1 MGEEQKK
8 ILQMVADGKISADDG
23 AKLLEALEKGG
34 GRIEREHRRRPRSRK
49 KIFME
54 GSGLGDLKGV
64 HGLKDIG
71 RMIKSMVSESLS
83 GLEDDLELETEDFD
97 DGEFS
102 VLSEPV
108 EIQQGTRLFVTRSSG
123 RGHSGDLLLHGN
135 ESTILEIEGED
146 HPEVKI
152 IEDGDT
158 VHLHWVKGDLS
169 LSVPASVESV
179 EARLSGGDIAVTDL
193 SASCTLKTKGGDLML
208 SGVRESFLAKTMGGN
223 IVMDLSS
230 DWGEDSVAKTMGGN
244 IQLRIPGD
252 VDAMITARTMGGEIS
267 VQDGL
272 EAEYESGHPGA
283 ARVSIDL
290 SNGEEAPELVLK
302 TMGGNIQ
309 IQSSGT
315 VPEPWMFQSF
325 DVFSLICFSAY
336 EVSVFVDKI

>member
-1 MGEEQKK
+1 MKGVIMGDEQRK

-34 GRIEREHRRRPRSRK
+34 GRSERDHRRRSRSRK
-49 KIFME
+49 KVFME

-83 GLEDDLELETEDFD
+83 GLQEDLDLETEDFD
-97 DGEFS
+97 DNECI
-102 VLSEPV
+102 VMSEPV
-108 EIQQGTRLFVTRSSG
+108 ELQQGMRLFVTRSSR
-123 RGHSGDLLLHGN
+123 RGHSGDLMLHGN
-135 ESTILEIEGED
+135 EGTMLEIEGED
-146 HPEVKI
+146 HPEVRM

-158 VHLHWVKGDLS
+158 LHVHWVKGDLS
-169 LSVPASVESV
+169 LSVPSSVESV

-208 SGVRESFLAKTMGGN
+208 SGVSESFLAKTMGGN
-223 IVMDLSS
+223 IVMDLAS

-252 VDAMITARTMGGEIS
+252 TSAFITARTMGGDIS
-267 VQDGL
+267 VPDGL
-272 EAEYESGHPGA
+272 KADYESGHPGSS
-283 ARVSIDL
+283 RVSIDL
-290 SNGEEAPELVLK
+290 SNGEEAPELVMK

-309 IQSSGT
+309 IQCA
-315 VPEPWMFQSF
+315 
-325 DVFSLICFSAY
+325 D
-336 EVSVFVDKI
+336 